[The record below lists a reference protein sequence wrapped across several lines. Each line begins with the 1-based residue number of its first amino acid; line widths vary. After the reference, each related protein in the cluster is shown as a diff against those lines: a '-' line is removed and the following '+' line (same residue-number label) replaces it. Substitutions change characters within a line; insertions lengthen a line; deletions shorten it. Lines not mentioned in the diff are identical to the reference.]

1 MTRNNLYNYK
11 VQGTAF
17 HLLLWCLIQLN
28 NKRKSRG
35 WKSRI
40 LWQIHDS
47 IVWNLH
53 PEEREAIVA
62 ASQHVMTRLAPQ
74 VFPWIN
80 TPIKIE
86 PEITDINGTFYDLKE
101 YKEDAYEAA

>member
-1 MTRNNLYNYK
+1 

-28 NKRKSRG
+28 KRRKERG

-53 PEEREAIVA
+53 PEEREAIVRA
-62 ASQHVMTRLAPQ
+62 CYHIMTKVAPAH
-74 VFPWIN
+74 FPWIN
-80 TPIKIE
+80 TPIKVE
-86 PEITDINGTFYDLKE
+86 PEITDIDGTFYDLKT
-101 YKEDAYEAA
+101 YDEDSYETA